1 MQGALEGIRVIDQ
14 TNFVAGPFGTMLLAD
29 LGAEVIKVEAPPLGD
44 PSRYREDDSGY
55 STGFG
60 AVNRNKKSLLLDLKS
75 ETGRE
80 VFERL
85 LGTSDV
91 LMTSLRPRARQQL
104 GISYEQVAERHPRL
118 VYCSIAGLGEK
129 GRALDRPAFDTTAQ
143 AQSGLLSLITGDF
156 DKPVRIKAFL
166 SDQLAGIYATYGV
179 MGALLARERTG
190 RGQYVTTS
198 LLQASIAFAVSN
210 FYHYFAA
217 IRKGTQGRVGL
228 SLRTAGFL
236 FNAGDGLPFAI
247 HVPPS
252 PPKVWVQFTDA
263 LGRADLRE
271 DPRFK
276 DKAGREAN
284 YEALHAIL
292 AEQVKSHP
300 RAYWLERLEAHDVPC
315 APAYELGEVFQ
326 DPIVRDLELLA
337 HTVHPAGYQED
348 TVGSGVEL
356 SETPATV
363 RVRAPLAGEHTE
375 PLLRELGY
383 CEAEIKHLAEAGV
396 AMSYQSDR
404 KPAAT
409 AR

>member
-1 MQGALEGIRVIDQ
+1 MRGALDGIRVIDQ
-14 TNFVAGPFGTMLLAD
+14 TNFIAGPFGAMLLAD

-75 ETGRE
+75 ASGRE

-104 GISYEQVAERHPRL
+104 GISYEQLRGRYPRL

-143 AQSGLLSLITGDF
+143 AQSGLLSLITGEF

-166 SDQLAGIYATYGV
+166 SDQLAGIYAAYGV

-190 RGQYVTTS
+190 RGQYVVTS
-198 LLQASIAFAVSN
+198 LLQASIAFSVSQ

-217 IRKGTQGRVGL
+217 ARRGTQGRVGL
-228 SLRTAGFL
+228 TMRTAGFL
-236 FNAGDGLPFAI
+236 FTAGDGLPFAI

-252 PPKVWVQFTDA
+252 PPKVWLQFTEA
-263 LGRADLRE
+263 MGRTDLRE
-271 DPRFK
+271 DPRFA

-292 AEQVKSHP
+292 AAEVKSHP
-300 RAYWLERLEAHDVPC
+300 RSYWLQRLEEHDVPC
-315 APAYELGEVFQ
+315 APAYKLGEVFQ
-326 DPIVRDLELLA
+326 DPVVRDLEMLA
-337 HTVHPAGYQED
+337 HTTHPSGHEED

-356 SETPATV
+356 SDTPATV
-363 RVRAPLAGEHTE
+363 RVRAPLAGEHSQV
-375 PLLRELGY
+375 LLRELGY
-383 CEAEIKHLAEAGV
+383 SEADIQGLI
-396 AMSYQSDR
+396 
-404 KPAAT
+404 AT
-409 AR
+409 GAVGSPPMALRV